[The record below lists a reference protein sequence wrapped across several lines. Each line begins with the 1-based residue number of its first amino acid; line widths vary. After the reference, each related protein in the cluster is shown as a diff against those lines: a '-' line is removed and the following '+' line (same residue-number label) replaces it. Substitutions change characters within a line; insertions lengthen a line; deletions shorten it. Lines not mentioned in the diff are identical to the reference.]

1 MKQIVVV
8 YRSKYGS
15 TKKYAEWIAQK
26 LDAKLCTQK
35 EASLKSLLQ
44 YDIIIYGGG
53 LYAGGIAGF
62 SKIKK
67 HPASFAGKKLVVF
80 GVGSSPASDEVVN
93 EVKKRNLT
101 QPMENIP
108 LFYLR
113 GALDYSSMTAK
124 DKLLM
129 NMLKKMLEK
138 NKSAEK
144 ADWENGLL
152 AHFYEK
158 NDFTDIDNI
167 KPLVEYVKGLE

>member
-15 TKKYAEWIAQK
+15 TKKYAEWIARE
-26 LDAKLCTQK
+26 LGATLCTQK

-44 YDIIIYGGG
+44 YDVIIYGGG

-62 SKIKK
+62 PKIKK
-67 HPASFAGKKLVVF
+67 HFPGFTEKTLVLFA
-80 GVGSSPASDEVVN
+80 VGSSPASDEVVN
-93 EVKKRNLT
+93 EVKKHNLT
-101 QPMENIP
+101 TTMQNIP

-113 GALDYSSMTAK
+113 GALDYDSMTAR

-138 NKSAEK
+138 RKATEK

-158 NDFTDIDNI
+158 NDFTDICNI
-167 KPLVEYVKGLE
+167 QPLVEYVKGLE